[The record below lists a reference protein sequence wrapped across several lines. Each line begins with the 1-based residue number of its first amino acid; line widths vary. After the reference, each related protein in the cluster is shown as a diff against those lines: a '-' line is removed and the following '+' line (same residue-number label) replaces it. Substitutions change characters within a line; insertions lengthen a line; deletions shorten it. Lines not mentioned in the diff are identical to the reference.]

1 MKETEKEEAELLKK
15 SDEFQSKI
23 DESLL
28 RSYLKIRSSV
38 KNGLAVVP
46 VERGASTDHF
56 LLFPHKFNRHCIQ
69 KEILLMN
76 IVEEF

>member
-38 KNGLAVVP
+38 KNGLAVLLKEVP
-46 VERGASTDHF
+46 LLDHF
-56 LLFPHKFNRHCIQ
+56 CYSPQVQLDIASKRNS
-69 KEILLMN
+69 LLMN